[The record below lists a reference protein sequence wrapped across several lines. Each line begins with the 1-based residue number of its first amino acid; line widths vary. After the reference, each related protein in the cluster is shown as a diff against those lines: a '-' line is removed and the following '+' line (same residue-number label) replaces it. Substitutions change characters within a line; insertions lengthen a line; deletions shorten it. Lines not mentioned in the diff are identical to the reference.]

1 MYLYPDGLKK
11 VQTCTA
17 IVLQNGRRAKSS
29 LAMTAT
35 DSIPSQKQQKLFLR
49 FSECNRVVKGMGDF
63 QNYVKGTGNSKSHL
77 PFSTFL
83 QVLKDLA
90 RFSRETR

>member
-1 MYLYPDGLKK
+1 
-11 VQTCTA
+11 
-17 IVLQNGRRAKSS
+17 
-29 LAMTAT
+29 
-35 DSIPSQKQQKLFLR
+35 
-49 FSECNRVVKGMGDF
+49 MGDF

-90 RFSRETR
+90 RFSRETRWFKIAISIIRKGLDNEVIPIQFPK